1 MYKRKALTGQ
11 TFGRLFAVVLLVTAL
26 IILINII
33 IPYGTRDGHESDL
46 NYVVS
51 VKTDNYKLNQSP
63 DYPIGA
69 LKTGK
74 NLFYLANTTNENV
87 KGYFV
92 LKIKVM
98 SCDQYLVVNSENSE
112 VVDRQNLV
120 SKVEYEV
127 KRAYEINSHGG
138 EFISFTVSKTDDS
151 CGVDSSL
158 QTFPI
163 SIIDWKMVNKNQ
175 E

>member
-1 MYKRKALTGQ
+1 VYKGKLLTSQ
-11 TFGRLFAVVLLVTAL
+11 TFGCLFAVILLVTAL
-26 IILINII
+26 SILINIV

-74 NLFYLANTTNENV
+74 NLFYLVNTTNENV

-98 SCDQYLVVNSENSE
+98 SCDQYLVVNSDNSE
-112 VVDRQNLV
+112 VVDRRNLV
-120 SKVEYEV
+120 SKNEYEIE
-127 KRAYEINSHGG
+127 RAYEIDSHGG
-138 EFISFTVSKTDDS
+138 EFISFSVLKNDDS
-151 CGVDSSL
+151 CRVDSSL

-163 SIIDWKMVNKNQ
+163 SIIDWKMVNKN
-175 E
+175 